1 MGGGC
6 VSVRACAGLLQLRV
20 LSFGLLVDGDVG
32 VGVFPESEKAL
43 ICGFSFRGILLHGR
57 SAGELQASQCAVRI
71 VSKDDAV
78 IKDFLKLGGGLTPFG
93 GQLDMLRPLHG

>member
-1 MGGGC
+1 
-6 VSVRACAGLLQLRV
+6 
-20 LSFGLLVDGDVG
+20 
-32 VGVFPESEKAL
+32 
-43 ICGFSFRGILLHGR
+43 LHGR